1 MHLHCVKPDS
11 YNTVPCTE
19 QARKVDNR
27 TCLVQKWHA
36 DLFRPLGMCD
46 LKYKSFLHYC
56 TEFFVDADRLWCK
69 DRKGEHKLVIAQDRR
84 LFILSSV
91 HDDAG
96 HHRYYATH
104 AHIALR
110 YWGPLW
116 ATTSIG
122 S

>member
-1 MHLHCVKPDS
+1 
-11 YNTVPCTE
+11 
-19 QARKVDNR
+19 
-27 TCLVQKWHA
+27 
-36 DLFRPLGMCD
+36 MCD
-46 LKYKSFLHYC
+46 SKYESFLHYC
-56 TEFFVDADRLWCK
+56 TEFFVDADQLWHK
-69 DRKGEHKLVIAQDRR
+69 DRKGEHKLVVAQDRQ
-84 LFILSSV
+84 LFILSSA

-96 HHRYYATH
+96 HHGYFAMH